1 MEHLH
6 HIKKQMF
13 FLSIFCCLALQFG
26 CMTNHVSKKIEV
38 DDKPKYTV
46 FKIDSIN
53 NYYLVYLSFEKK
65 TYKVV
70 SKKEVITNCKTIK
83 LGDKYNLFNLNR
95 IIIPEDYIPKN
106 VATGSPLEFVPDCIK
121 FDEQTEICRER
132 GMDNIYRSDNLKGL
146 CYIDSL
152 PAVKS
157 LPTLS
162 R

>member
-1 MEHLH
+1 MEHLQYL
-6 HIKKQMF
+6 KKQMF
-13 FLSIFCCLALQFG
+13 FLSIFCFLALQLG
-26 CMTNHVSKKIEV
+26 CVTNHISKKVEV
-38 DDKPKYTV
+38 NNKQKYTV

-53 NYYLVYLSFEKK
+53 NYYIIYLSFEKK
-65 TYKVV
+65 NYKVV
-70 SKKEVITNCKTIK
+70 SKKEVITNCRAIK
-83 LGDKYNLFNLNR
+83 LGDEYNLFNLNR

-146 CYIDSL
+146 CYVNSL

-157 LPTLS
+157 LPTL
-162 R
+162 RR